1 MDAVRN
7 PVGPTSIPILNT
19 PSLPLLT
26 MDMLPLENTALPEM
40 EKFTVELKKDLHG
53 LGITIAGYV
62 CEKGKSGKK
71 GRRKIFFFKAKNK
84 NITDWILPRPEIN
97 LVSCFGN
104 DPGFSLKTKI
114 ITKNW
119 ISLSGF

>member
-19 PSLPLLT
+19 PSLPILT

-62 CEKGKSGKK
+62 CEKGNDEKYRKEK
-71 GRRKIFFFKAKNK
+71 NCIRRKRIMDIAKM
-84 NITDWILPRPEIN
+84 
-97 LVSCFGN
+97 
-104 DPGFSLKTKI
+104 
-114 ITKNW
+114 
-119 ISLSGF
+119 